1 MRGTDHA
8 GADQQTS
15 TLATSSGHAWSAIP
29 RDNGMNNP
37 GTQAIRLL
45 SACMMT
51 AAMSF
56 AATVVAS
63 PPTPLPPPDSPQ
75 IYAAGVAC
83 DFALRIDLSGSKYH
97 LKPFFDK
104 NGDLVRLIIAGK
116 GSTIAFTNMES
127 GATLSVNA
135 FGFSVDETFG
145 ADGTITDTIRGHVN
159 VINTP
164 RDPTDG
170 AWTRMYVGRLVL
182 TTDPATGFGTVQSFS
197 GKETDICAALS

>member
-1 MRGTDHA
+1 
-8 GADQQTS
+8 
-15 TLATSSGHAWSAIP
+15 
-29 RDNGMNNP
+29 MNNP